1 MNPFALNASFLALL
15 CALILS
21 FLYIPLINQHLI
33 KNQENLLNT
42 KAHEIIIKNR
52 NSKNLISSK
61 LQSLQING
69 LKVNNINIQTL
80 DDYLVYEINFSHQA
94 LLKNNFFKT
103 NTINS
108 SQKTIYLTV
117 DK

>member
-1 MNPFALNASFLALL
+1 MNPFAINASFMALL
-15 CALILS
+15 SALILS

-42 KAHEIIIKNR
+42 RAHEIIIQNR
-52 NSKNLISSK
+52 NAKNGIQTK
-61 LQSLQING
+61 LENLQITG
-69 LKVNNINIQTL
+69 LKVNNVNIQTL
-80 DDYLVYEINFSHQA
+80 DDYLVYEINFSHQS

-108 SQKTIYLTV
+108 SQKTIYLTI